1 VKRALDR
8 RLKIRHLRVIE
19 TIAAQGSV
27 VRAAKVLG
35 LTQPAVTQALRETE
49 TMMGA
54 PLFQRHAKGVTPT
67 TVGER
72 VIETARSIVFELHR
86 LEQELDETI
95 DGNAGTVSIGA
106 LPAAAAGLLPGV
118 IARMREAHPKI
129 AVGVVQ
135 GRTEEMLAALALGE
149 VDMVVGR
156 LYEPAKPDRCHR
168 TVLYEEPIVAVARN
182 SHPLFRKR
190 EITAPMLAA
199 YPLALPTATQRVHRD
214 IERFLQS
221 LDLPQDNA
229 LRSSSLPLI
238 REMLLS
244 TDTIAVMPRLMMAGD
259 LLRKAVREISG
270 LAPPV
275 MRHGGLILRPDR
287 KFSRPARLFVDTLT
301 AYLGAFEP
309 RERG

>member
-19 TIAAQGSV
+19 TIATQGSV
-27 VRAAKVLG
+27 QRAARALG

-49 TMMGA
+49 AMMGT

-67 TVGER
+67 LVGER
-72 VIETARSIVFELHR
+72 VIETARAIVQELHR
-86 LEQELDETI
+86 LEQELDQAI
-95 DGNAGTVSIGA
+95 DPDAGTVSIGA

-118 IARMREAHPKI
+118 LARMREAHPRI

-156 LYEPAKPDRCHR
+156 LYEPAKPDRFHR
-168 TVLYEEPIVAVARN
+168 AVLYEEPIVAVARTG
-182 SHPLFRKR
+182 HPLFRR
-190 EITAPMLAA
+190 RTITPSVLAR

-214 IERFLQS
+214 IERFLES
-221 LDLPQDNA
+221 LDLPLDNA

-244 TDTIAVMPRLMMAGD
+244 TDTVAVMPRLMMAGD
-259 LLRKAVREISG
+259 LLRRAVREIDG

-275 MRHGGLILRPDR
+275 TRHGGLILRPDR
-287 KFSRPARLFVDTLT
+287 KFSRTAQLFIDVLRD
-301 AYLGAFEP
+301 YLGALEP
-309 RERG
+309 KD

>member
-1 VKRALDR
+1 MKRALDR

-49 TMMGA
+49 LMMGV
-54 PLFQRHAKGVTPT
+54 PLFQRHNKGVTPT
-67 TVGER
+67 AVGER
-72 VIETARSIVFELHR
+72 VIETARSVVFELHR
-86 LEQELDETI
+86 LEQELDQTI
-95 DGNAGTVSIGA
+95 DHGAGTISIGA

-118 IARMREAHPKI
+118 LARMRDTHPEI

-135 GRTEEMLAALALGE
+135 GRTEEMLAALQLGE

-156 LYEPAKPDRCHR
+156 LYEAAKTDRFHR
-168 TVLYEEPIVAVARN
+168 AVLYEEPIVIVARTG
-182 SHPLFRKR
+182 HPLFRKGKL
-190 EITAPMLAA
+190 TAAMLGK

-214 IERFLQS
+214 IERFIQS
-221 LDLPQDNA
+221 LDLSQDNA

-244 TDTIAVMPRLMMAGD
+244 TDTIAIMPRLMMAGD
-259 LLRKAVREISG
+259 LLRKAVREVIG
-270 LAPPV
+270 LAPPL

-287 KFSRPARLFVDTLT
+287 KLSRSAQLFVDTLR

-309 RERG
+309 KT